1 MYIYL
6 SIISV
11 YHICLSYL
19 SIISVCLSVCLP
31 ACLSVY
37 PANIYNI
44 HPKNKRN
51 IVIWAKRNSTDQA
64 CGFWRRP
71 GWAGRTAS
79 WRKQLGPQPSFY
91 LWRLKWNL
99 EKLGN
104 MIVLSLLAKNAVSPT
119 INLQILSA
127 FYRLQWDGWWLE
139 VCHINRINT
148 HSWPFLTVKSQ
159 LMVISSIIYIYVCV
173 CVYVIK
179 LYSLKIPQKSLQHLM
194 SGMEKSPDL
203 AGPVLQFCQ
212 EEFSSLCHDGILAW
226 LAHPPLVAT
235 PNKIEK

>member
-1 MYIYL
+1 MCISICLSYL

-19 SIISVCLSVCLP
+19 SIVSVYHICLPACLP

-37 PANIYNI
+37 LANIYNI

-104 MIVLSLLAKNAVSPT
+104 MIFLSLLAKNAISPI

-127 FYRLQWDGWWLE
+127 LYRLQWMVDGLGFATKLIGSTPILDHSWLSSPSWWLS
-139 VCHINRINT
+139 H
-148 HSWPFLTVKSQ
+148 PL
-159 LMVISSIIYIYVCV
+159 CV
-173 CVYVIK
+173 CVFFSNPINT
-179 LYSLKIPQKSLQHLM
+179 LL
-194 SGMEKSPDL
+194 
-203 AGPVLQFCQ
+203 CQ
-212 EEFSSLCHDGILAW
+212 QASSTT
-226 LAHPPLVAT
+226 V
-235 PNKIEK
+235 